1 MNGGAPVAF
10 LACGAVA
17 RETNEVV
24 RRAGWRADVHGIPA
38 GLHLEPSRIADA
50 VDVRLA
56 ELTRRYRRV
65 IVVYG
70 DCGTGGRLDDVLAR
84 HPAARPA
91 GVHCYEWW
99 AGHAWERLRGDPS
112 VYFLTDWLV
121 RSWDRAV
128 IAGLGLDRFPWLRET
143 YFGHISRLVFLRQD
157 ADADGML
164 ARRAAGI
171 AAYLERPLEV
181 VATGLE
187 PLEALLAP
195 LAAEAGAVAYAGD
208 GRVAAPPEPLD
219 EEAAD
224 VRA

>member
-1 MNGGAPVAF
+1 MTEPSEVAF

-17 RETNEVV
+17 QETREVV

-38 GLHLEPSRIADA
+38 RLHLEPSRIAPA
-50 VDVRLA
+50 VDERLND
-56 ELTRRYRRV
+56 LTRRYRRV

-70 DCGTGGRLDDVLAR
+70 DCGTGGRLDDVIAR

-99 AGHAWERLRGDPS
+99 SGRAWDRLREDPS
-112 VYFLTDWLV
+112 AYFLTDWLV

-128 IAGLGLDRFPWLRET
+128 VAGLGLDRFPWLRET
-143 YFGHISRLVFLRQD
+143 YFGHIARVVYLRQEP
-157 ADADGML
+157 DADGAL
-164 ARRAAGI
+164 ARRARDI
-171 AAYLERPLEV
+171 AAFVGRPLEI

-187 PLEALLAP
+187 PLHALLAP
-195 LAAEAGAVAYAGD
+195 LALEAGAVDVG
-208 GRVAAPPEPLD
+208 AAAAIERG
-219 EEAAD
+219 EAVG